1 MAYLTPV
8 AMDLARSEDWSNH
21 TVGELYDALLESTF
35 STLPD
40 AVQGRMSEEM
50 NAWKNACKPNIDF
63 LLYIYC
69 DPFGIWPAEKSVES
83 CVQEHRSQ
91 RLIKSAKRNLF
102 VFYFNVYLYKYI
114 SIEINRLENIAAA
127 NPGLTF
133 EMAVRH
139 FITTLVYHGIAGQNP
154 GAYLGYDRMDFI
166 PAGRKQNFRSI
177 EQDICRA
184 HRTTDKQLMFKSIFY
199 LMTYFAGS
207 EYRRVHDAVTTLLGV
222 DMANFRELFYK
233 NLPDII
239 ANEGGIKLGG
249 IEPSF

>member
-8 AMDLARSEDWSNH
+8 AMNLVRSEDWSNY

-50 NAWKNACKPNIDF
+50 NAWKNACRPNIDF

-69 DPFGIWPAEKSVES
+69 DPLGLWPAEKSVAS
-83 CVQEHRSQ
+83 CVQEYWNE
-91 RLIKSAKRNLF
+91 RLSKSAKRNLF
-102 VFYFNVYLYKYI
+102 VYYFNVYLYKYI
-114 SIEINRLENIAAA
+114 SIEIDRLENIAAA
-127 NPGLTF
+127 NPSLTF

-139 FITTLVYHGIAGQNP
+139 FITTLVYHGIGEQNP
-154 GAYLGYDRMDFI
+154 GAYLGYDQMGFI
-166 PAGRKQNFRSI
+166 PAGRKQNFSSV

-184 HRTTDKQLMFKSIFY
+184 HRTADKVLLFKAIFY

-207 EYRRVHDAVTTLLGV
+207 EYRRVHDAVTTLLGI
-222 DMANFRELFYK
+222 DMASFRELFYK
-233 NLPDII
+233 NLPGII
-239 ANEGGIKLGG
+239 ANEGAINVGR
-249 IEPSF
+249 IEHGF

>member
-21 TVGELYDALLESTF
+21 TVGELYDALLESTY

-40 AVQGRMSEEM
+40 AIQGHMSGEM
-50 NAWKNACKPNIDF
+50 NVWKKACKPNIDF

-69 DPFGIWPAEKSVES
+69 DPFGVWPAERSVES
-83 CVQEHRSQ
+83 CVREHWNQ
-91 RLIKSAKRNLF
+91 RLIRSAKHSLF
-102 VFYFNVYLYKYI
+102 VYYFNVYFYKYI
-114 SIEINRLENIAAA
+114 SIEIDRLEKISDA

-139 FITTLVYHGIAGQNP
+139 FITTLVYHGLGDQNP
-154 GAYLGYDRMDFI
+154 GSYLGYDRMDFI
-166 PAGRKQNFRSI
+166 PAGRKQSFRSL

-184 HRTTDKQLMFKSIFY
+184 RKTGDKQLMFRSIFY

-207 EYRRVHDAVTTLLGV
+207 EYRRVHDAVTTLLGI
-222 DMANFRELFYK
+222 DMAGFRELFYK

-239 ANEGGIKLGG
+239 ASEGAIKIGG
-249 IEPSF
+249 IEPGF